1 MTQNDKPES
10 QRAPA
15 KIYLSEVELEA
26 MTGISKSTWRRR
38 RADGDG
44 PEYIKTNNRILYKT
58 VDVVAWLDSK
68 KVSSTSEY
76 TSHQK
81 GRPRAC

>member
-1 MTQNDKPES
+1 MTINENMENQNKPV
-10 QRAPA
+10 
-15 KIYLSEVELEA
+15 KMYLSEAELEL

-58 VDVVAWLDSK
+58 IDVVAWLDNK
-68 KVSSTSEY
+68 KVASTSEY
-76 TSHQK
+76 VSHQK